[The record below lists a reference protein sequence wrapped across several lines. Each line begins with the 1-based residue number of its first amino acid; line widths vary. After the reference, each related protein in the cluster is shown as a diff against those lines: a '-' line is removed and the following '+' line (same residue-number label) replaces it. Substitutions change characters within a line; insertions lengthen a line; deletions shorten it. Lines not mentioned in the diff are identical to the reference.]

1 MSHISYAFNHSDI
14 EATAYALTVLPR
26 LGLAESEA
34 QAEINYQLCCSA
46 AKKLINHATDITPDE
61 FRTIIAALQ
70 AAKLIILGDIEV
82 DAKHA
87 ANARVI
93 SLRSTNY
100 YPPLKSNYY
109 RNKIN

>member
-70 AAKLIILGDIEV
+70 APNSSFL
-82 DAKHA
+82 
-87 ANARVI
+87 VI
-93 SLRSTNY
+93 S
-100 YPPLKSNYY
+100 KSMQNMQRMQELFLYDQQ
-109 RNKIN
+109 IIIHL

>member
-46 AKKLINHATDITPDE
+46 ASIFSIAGHYLGAHMVVKNGVKVIKP
-61 FRTIIAALQ
+61 IILLVLVLLMI
-70 AAKLIILGDIEV
+70 KIILGI
-82 DAKHA
+82 
-87 ANARVI
+87 
-93 SLRSTNY
+93 
-100 YPPLKSNYY
+100 
-109 RNKIN
+109 

>member
-46 AKKLINHATDITPDE
+46 AKKLITPQILHPTN
-61 FRTIIAALQ
+61 FVPLLQ
-70 AAKLIILGDIEV
+70 HSRLPNSSFLVISKSMQ
-82 DAKHA
+82 KHA

>member
-46 AKKLINHATDITPDE
+46 AKKLINHATDIITRRISYHYCSTPGCQ
-61 FRTIIAALQ
+61 T
-70 AAKLIILGDIEV
+70 
-82 DAKHA
+82 HH
-87 ANARVI
+87 
-93 SLRSTNY
+93 SW
-100 YPPLKSNYY
+100 
-109 RNKIN
+109 

>member
-46 AKKLINHATDITPDE
+46 AKKLINHATDITPSRLPNSS
-61 FRTIIAALQ
+61 FLVISKSMQ
-70 AAKLIILGDIEV
+70 
-82 DAKHA
+82 KHA

-100 YPPLKSNYY
+100 YPPLKSNYC

>member
-46 AKKLINHATDITPDE
+46 GE
-61 FRTIIAALQ
+61 
-70 AAKLIILGDIEV
+70 
-82 DAKHA
+82 
-87 ANARVI
+87 
-93 SLRSTNY
+93 
-100 YPPLKSNYY
+100 
-109 RNKIN
+109 KID

>member
-46 AKKLINHATDITPDE
+46 AKKLINHATDITPGCQ
-61 FRTIIAALQ
+61 T
-70 AAKLIILGDIEV
+70 
-82 DAKHA
+82 HH
-87 ANARVI
+87 
-93 SLRSTNY
+93 SW
-100 YPPLKSNYY
+100 
-109 RNKIN
+109 